1 MAADGKADKDTKSA
15 YKKLWDS
22 YYSYEPREDHQMAF
36 FSESIGHMNEVGRY
50 RRQRIMFSG
59 YEIPGIMWAFIVIG
73 GVITVFLNYLLG
85 TRNTWILA
93 IVNGLIAA
101 FISFSIFL
109 IYNLQH
115 PFSGDVSISTT
126 PFESLSKSFEERRQ
140 NRVTE

>member
-1 MAADGKADKDTKSA
+1 
-15 YKKLWDS
+15 
-22 YYSYEPREDHQMAF
+22 
-36 FSESIGHMNEVGRY
+36 
-50 RRQRIMFSG
+50 
-59 YEIPGIMWAFIVIG
+59 
-73 GVITVFLNYLLG
+73 
-85 TRNTWILA
+85 LA

-109 IYNLQH
+109 VYNLQH